1 MSSAWNPQAEKTMN
15 RSSFSSIVATFTVT
29 GAALLLGPNGLG
41 GRAAGAAESESP
53 VGAPLPAE
61 AGDFSLKIEP
71 GVAFPLTDPQS
82 QRFKTGGG
90 QTLKALWG
98 LTPYL
103 DIGPSATFLA
113 FPSRGAF
120 NEGGTA
126 WTFGGSVRFKRP
138 HDAPDDDGALALSP
152 WVDADLL
159 YVRTGGLNRPGLAV
173 AAGLAVPLGATRVF
187 WLGPFV
193 RYLEI
198 IQLDRS
204 GYDNHDAKIL
214 SVGLSLEVGGG
225 VRRRSLAAAPVA
237 EAPPAP
243 TNQEL
248 LVCPDRDG
256 DDVPDKVDRCPDV
269 KGPLDN
275 WGCPAYQKIV
285 VKKDKLELKE
295 KLYFAWNQAVIQEV
309 SFPVLDEVVTALND
323 NKGFRVQVEGHTSSE
338 GGDDHNQT
346 LSERRADAVLDYLV
360 AHGIDKQRLAS
371 KGFASS
377 VPIDSN
383 ATAAGRENNRR
394 VEFVVYFNIVNDG
407 SK

>member
-1 MSSAWNPQAEKTMN
+1 MFMAPPT
-15 RSSFSSIVATFTVT
+15 
-29 GAALLLGPNGLG
+29 LLLSGPVAVGVRLA
-41 GRAAGAAESESP
+41 RATEVEAAA
-53 VGAPLPAE
+53 GAPLPSE
-61 AGDFSLKIEP
+61 AGDFTLKVEP
-71 GVAFPLTDPQS
+71 GVAFPLTEPQS

-90 QTLKALWG
+90 QTMKALWG

-103 DIGPSATFLA
+103 DIGPSATFMA

-120 NEGGTA
+120 TGGGTA
-126 WTFGGSVRFKRP
+126 WTFGGSVRLKRP
-138 HDAPDDDGALALSP
+138 HHAPDDDGAHALSP
-152 WVDADLL
+152 WVDADAL
-159 YVRTGGLNRPGLAV
+159 YVRTGSLNRPGLAV
-173 AAGLAVPLGATRVF
+173 AAGLSVPLGAARVF

-198 IQLDRS
+198 IQPDRS
-204 GYDNHDAKIL
+204 GYDNRDGKIL
-214 SVGLSLEVGGG
+214 SLGLSLEVGGG
-225 VRRRSLAAAPVA
+225 VRRRSVAAAPPA
-237 EAPPAP
+237 EAPPA
-243 TNQEL
+243 TTSRDVL
-248 LVCPDRDG
+248 ICPDRDN

-269 KGPLDN
+269 KGPLDS
-275 WGCPAYQKIV
+275 WGCPSYQKIV
-285 VKKDKLELKE
+285 VKKDKLELRE
-295 KLYFAWNQAVIQEV
+295 KLFFAWNQAVIQDV

-338 GGDDHNQT
+338 GDDDHNQT
-346 LSERRADAVLDYLV
+346 LSERRAEAVLDYLV

-394 VEFVVYFNIVNDG
+394 VEFVVNFNIVNDG